1 MNTKVLKQINFLSI
15 VLGAMLGLITAIP
28 FIGSIAFW
36 ILMCIA
42 STIIITMM
50 TKSELLIINSVRE
63 SAVLGAIIGFTSFLG
78 FSLFYVPIIIILA
91 KYFNIY
97 PNYGISMALSNASL
111 GVIIIFVIFVAI
123 LSATLNA
130 FSGFLTF
137 YGINFFKSNNNEHTS
152 FKLK

>member
-1 MNTKVLKQINFLSI
+1 MNTKVLKQITFLSI

-97 PNYGISMALSNASL
+97 PNYGISMALSNASS

>member
-1 MNTKVLKQINFLSI
+1 
-15 VLGAMLGLITAIP
+15 
-28 FIGSIAFW
+28 
-36 ILMCIA
+36 
-42 STIIITMM
+42 MM

>member
-1 MNTKVLKQINFLSI
+1 
-15 VLGAMLGLITAIP
+15 
-28 FIGSIAFW
+28 
-36 ILMCIA
+36 
-42 STIIITMM
+42 
-50 TKSELLIINSVRE
+50 
-63 SAVLGAIIGFTSFLG
+63 
-78 FSLFYVPIIIILA
+78 
-91 KYFNIY
+91 
-97 PNYGISMALSNASL
+97 MALSNASL

>member
-1 MNTKVLKQINFLSI
+1 MNTKVLKQITFLSI

-97 PNYGISMALSNASL
+97 PNYGISMAFSNASL

>member
-1 MNTKVLKQINFLSI
+1 MNTKVLKQITFLSI